1 MASIRCHFIC
11 NIYWR
16 PYTMIN
22 SLERRVRRLES
33 LVRNMRRRKF
43 EGGAAGHMS
52 HIYDYTELTLA
63 DLKDIIINLFSGKVE
78 DITEKLDGMNIQ
90 CTLNNQGKV
99 VFIRNKGDLN
109 SETGGMSRDDV
120 AAKWAGR
127 DNVANVYLQAYDTI
141 EKVFKKIGKKF
152 FNPNPNTKI
161 LANCEC
167 ITAGK
172 TNIIMY
178 ANAQVDFHNLWVYT
192 REDENSQWQ
201 KSDVTMDGIDT
212 LERACDGIDGAQLTP
227 RVMIRVTEKS
237 NSLASSYTSKLDSI
251 FGEVGCSDNNT
262 IDDYRRA
269 RFTNLCND
277 KYQWILTSQDGMEAL
292 YNRWFNDD
300 KSTKLPVLKKMY
312 SNNLDDLNNVDYKSI
327 VTECMK
333 PLDTFFARMGNAIIA
348 LCDGMVNAG
357 AESAA
362 IDALSND
369 LEEVVN
375 EIRANG
381 SDELKD
387 RLTMQLDRLSQLGN
401 QLNASEGIVFKYGDR
416 LMKLTGSFASVNQ
429 VLGLR
434 FKL

>member
-1 MASIRCHFIC
+1 MQ
-11 NIYWR
+11 
-16 PYTMIN
+16 
-22 SLERRVRRLES
+22 
-33 LVRNMRRRKF
+33 RRKF

-63 DLKDIIINLFSGKVE
+63 ELKDIIINLFSGKVE

-178 ANAQVDFHNLWVYT
+178 SNAQVDFHNLWVYT
-192 REDENSQWQ
+192 RDDENSPWQ
-201 KSDVTMDGIDT
+201 KSDVTTEGIDF
-212 LERACDGIDGAQLTP
+212 LEKACEGIDGAQLTP

-237 NSLASSYTSKLDSI
+237 NSLASSYTNKLDSI

-269 RFTNLCND
+269 RFTDICNS
-277 KYQWILTSQDGMEAL
+277 KYQWITSNSDGMEAL

-312 SNNLDDLNNVDYKSI
+312 SSNLDDLNNVDYKAI
-327 VTECMK
+327 VAECMR

-375 EIRANG
+375 EIRSNG

-387 RLTMQLDRLSQLGN
+387 KLTLQLNRLAELGN

-416 LMKLTGSFASVNQ
+416 LMKLTGSFASANQ
-429 VLGLR
+429 ILGMR